1 MQKELSGQ
9 EKNILFFISNEDN
22 NDFIK
27 IIKSL
32 ENSNLLIDG
41 ITESAK
47 HQIEKARRWTSSC
60 FVGTFSCN

>member
-9 EKNILFFISNEDN
+9 EKNLFISNEDT

-47 HQIEKARRWTSSC
+47 HQIKKARRLTSSC
-60 FVGTFSCN
+60 FVGTFSCNQ